1 MRAPDDGAGMSA
13 KEATLEDAVPRDA
26 PGTREIGFSTPE
38 RYNAS
43 AILYD
48 NLAAN
53 GWRPAVTGPAGTR
66 TYAELAADAAAF
78 GAGLLSLGLQRGDR
92 VLLFLD
98 DTPAYPAA
106 LFGAIRAGL
115 VPLLINTLTPSDLLQ
130 FYLSDSGATV
140 AICGRCFRRQV
151 QCDGLR
157 RHAPRDPRRQQR
169 RGGGCRPRGDTA
181 GRTVARRA
189 AAGAG
194 TRRHAPRRHGVLDV
208 LVGLDGPAE
217 GHRAPAAR
225 HGLYAPLLRAPPAGA
240 ERARRV
246 LLGAEDLLRLRHGQL
261 HHLPVRGRA
270 HRACCCRASR
280 APPPSSTASPA
291 TSRPCSS
298 ACRRSTPR

>member
-13 KEATLEDAVPRDA
+13 KAATLEDAVPRDA

-53 GWRPAVTGPAGTR
+53 GWRPAVIGPAGTR
-66 TYAELAADAAAF
+66 TYAELAADVAAF

-140 AICGRCFRRQV
+140 AVADAAFADRVGVSTTPVLAWIRQGQLPVVRLGRLTLLPE
-151 QCDGLR
+151 DALR
-157 RHAPRDPRRQQR
+157 RLLDRQ
-169 RGGGCRPRGDTA
+169 A
-181 GRTVARRA
+181 N
-189 AAGAG
+189 
-194 TRRHAPRRHGVLDV
+194 
-208 LVGLDGPAE
+208 
-217 GHRAPAAR
+217 
-225 HGLYAPLLRAPPAGA
+225 LR
-240 ERARRV
+240 
-246 LLGAEDLLRLRHGQL
+246 
-261 HHLPVRGRA
+261 
-270 HRACCCRASR
+270 
-280 APPPSSTASPA
+280 
-291 TSRPCSS
+291 
-298 ACRRSTPR
+298 